1 MKGAAI
7 LAMAILA
14 FSDIA
19 LGGEECSDWCSDKD
33 STCQVWETV
42 KTIREK
48 TSMPPYIDDTL
59 YNWMINKDN
68 KLANREKNM

>member
-1 MKGAAI
+1 MKGALK

-19 LGGEECSDWCSDKD
+19 LGGEECSDGCSDKD

-42 KTIREK
+42 RTIREK
-48 TSMPPYIDDTL
+48 EALPPFIDDNL
-59 YNWMINKDN
+59 YNAMINRDN